1 MSDHGRPGGMELGRL
16 CVPVNASSPKAF
28 RHLIGVIGDQ
38 WDIAPENAYAAQ
50 VAVSEIVTNV
60 VSHAPGVP
68 GSTVSVSVSRVGD
81 LLSVRVHDSSPDA
94 PVLRSAGEDDESGR
108 GLMLVDALTDA
119 WGYRLTPSGKVVW
132 FDLKTDWPCEAAV

>member
-1 MSDHGRPGGMELGRL
+1 MELGRL

-60 VSHAPGVP
+60 VDHAPGAP
-68 GSTVSVSVSRVGD
+68 GSTVTVSVLRAGD
-81 LLSVRVHDSSPDA
+81 VLSVRVRDSSPDA
-94 PVLRSAGEDDESGR
+94 PVLRSAGEDDKSGR
-108 GLMLVDALTDA
+108 GLMLVDAMTDA
-119 WGYRLTPSGKVVW
+119 WGYRFTPSGKVVW
-132 FDLKTDWPCEAAV
+132 FDLNTDRPRDVVI

>member
-1 MSDHGRPGGMELGRL
+1 MEVGRL

-68 GSTVSVSVSRVGD
+68 GSTVTVSVLRAGD
-81 LLSVRVHDSSPDA
+81 VISVQVHDSSPDA

-108 GLMLVDALTDA
+108 GLMLVDAMTDA
-119 WGYRLTPSGKVVW
+119 WGYRCTPSGKVVW
-132 FDLKTDWPCEAAV
+132 FDLKTDRPRDVAI